1 MTQREEKLISIIN
14 EDQDPK
20 EALIIAMKVICDFL
34 KQPVPCQEQH
44 LAYQQE
50 LA

>member
-1 MTQREEKLISIIN
+1 MTEREEKLINIIN
-14 EDQDPK
+14 EDRDPQ
-20 EALIIAMKVICDFL
+20 EALMIAMQVICDFL
-34 KQPVPCQEQH
+34 KQPVPYQEQH